1 MPTALAQLGRTSAP
15 APLADAVAL
24 SGFLDL
30 LPDPRGV
37 RGRRYRLSALVAAA
51 AASVLAGAR
60 SLTAITEWI
69 SDANNSPKGAP
80 HVRRFPAAGRR
91 ERNKQLKLDRI
102 TAAAHEL
109 FAERGINEVTT
120 QQIADKADIGTG
132 TLFLY
137 AKTKGELLLLVQN
150 SLYAEALE
158 RGRAD
163 AEDIPDTLDAVMT
176 IVRPVVECNRTQV
189 DNGRVHLREMIFGD
203 PAEPHHH
210 EALTITGRNEQAV
223 AAVLCRDAQVSEA
236 DAATTARVVSAVT
249 FLAMAASVN
258 VAASVDEILRDIREQ
273 IAVLLRR

>member
-1 MPTALAQLGRTSAP
+1 MSGASQPVGRC
-15 APLADAVAL
+15 
-24 SGFLDL
+24 
-30 LPDPRGV
+30 
-37 RGRRYRLSALVAAA
+37 
-51 AASVLAGAR
+51 
-60 SLTAITEWI
+60 
-69 SDANNSPKGAP
+69 
-80 HVRRFPAAGRR
+80 

-109 FAERGINEVTT
+109 FAERGIDEVTT

-163 AEDIPDTLDAVMT
+163 AENIPDTLDAVMA
-176 IVRPVVECNRTQV
+176 IIRPVVECNRTQV
-189 DNGRVHLREMIFGD
+189 DNGRVYLREMVFGD

-210 EALTITGRNEQAV
+210 GALTITGQTEQAV

-236 DAATTARVVSAVT
+236 DAATAARVVSAVM
-249 FLAMAASVN
+249 FLAMAAGVN
-258 VAASVDEILRDIREQ
+258 VAASVHEILRDIRKQ
-273 IAVLLRR
+273 IAVLLTR